1 MAESVRE
8 FTKKYARFDFSD
20 IFGIGRLRE
29 LAYQMKMQEIN
40 YDAEMTRLREINDSQ
55 AKAVTVMVCQLSET
69 EERNRDLSN
78 YIRAADEAKKNLMEK
93 KMMAESRQTA
103 LENELEKT
111 KSKLDELRDIKSSYD
126 QLSKEYELLMMK
138 LKESNP
144 DISPEEL
151 EVKE

>member
-8 FTKKYARFDFSD
+8 FT
-20 IFGIGRLRE
+20 
-29 LAYQMKMQEIN
+29 
-40 YDAEMTRLREINDSQ
+40 
-55 AKAVTVMVCQLSET
+55 
-69 EERNRDLSN
+69 
-78 YIRAADEAKKNLMEK
+78 KKNLMEK